1 MSTRSLI
8 AMQIGADKYR
18 TIYCHSDGYLSHNG
32 ALLIDHYDTPEK
44 VKELLDIGSISY
56 LAPNLNPDPS
66 KPHGFDYAT
75 RQEGVVVAYS
85 RKRGEKDMDAK
96 DYTLKELDDPDSW
109 AEYIYVFTEENR
121 WKFFKQGYSQE
132 GLKDVE
138 PVLKFQYEQF
148 GVERPEGYYGFITEE
163 IIDELD
169 KEGLITHIDSV
180 PNMEVK

>member
-1 MSTRSLI
+1 
-8 AMQIGADKYR
+8 MQIGADKYR

-44 VKELLDIGSISY
+44 VKELIDIGGISC

-66 KPHGFDYAT
+66 KPHGFEYTT
-75 RQEGVVVAYS
+75 RQDGVVVAYG
-85 RKRGEKDMDAK
+85 RDRGEKGMEAK
-96 DYTLKELDDPDSW
+96 EYAFNELDDPNSW
-109 AEYIYVFTEENR
+109 ADYIYVYTEENR
-121 WKFFKQGYSQE
+121 WKFFRHGYSQE
-132 GLKDVE
+132 GLKEIE

-148 GVERPEGYYGFITEE
+148 GVERPEGYYGFITQE

-169 KEGLITHIDSV
+169 KDGRITYLDSS